1 MVMPLTNIPALKT
14 RVFILLKSVYL
25 QMKGLPQALKKT
37 IHVLEKVQYLE
48 QEVEEFIGKKTDKAY
63 WLLEEMLTKELL
75 ELDSVETGG
84 QDSIWQAREEGKEA
98 VCKIQATLEKL
109 GEKSIMKGFRTKGSL
124 LLT

>member
-84 QDSIWQAREEGKEA
+84 QDPRDSRHRLSSSPPELRPMQSVGALEA
-98 VCKIQATLEKL
+98 F
-109 GEKSIMKGFRTKGSL
+109 G
-124 LLT
+124 